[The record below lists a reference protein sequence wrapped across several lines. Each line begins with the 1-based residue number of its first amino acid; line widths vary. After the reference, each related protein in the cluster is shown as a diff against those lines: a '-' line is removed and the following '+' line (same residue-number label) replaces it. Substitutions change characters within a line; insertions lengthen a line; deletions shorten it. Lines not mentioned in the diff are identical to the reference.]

1 MNEKNMSKVQIYTT
15 PTCPYCHAAK
25 NLLNK
30 KNIEFVEISVV
41 NPTVR
46 EKMMERA
53 GGRRSVPQIFFGET
67 HIGGFDDLAELD
79 RENKLEPLLEKIG
92 A

>member
-1 MNEKNMSKVQIYTT
+1 MSKVQIYTT